1 MNQIA
6 GIINMASVLG
16 KLGRCSLLVVNN
28 LERFSRFPI
37 RKKSTKSLRYDQL
50 LKIKHLKHD
59 SQGVLCG
66 EEVLK
71 SLPEL
76 IASPSKV
83 KTVEVNSSI
92 IPEIQ
97 KGQFNNVSTTEITR

>member
-16 KLGRCSLLVVNN
+16 KLGRCGLLVVNN

-37 RKKSTKSLRYDQL
+37 R
-50 LKIKHLKHD
+50 
-59 SQGVLCG
+59 LCG

-76 IASPSKV
+76 IASSSKIN
-83 KTVEVNSSI
+83 TVEDNRSI
-92 IPEIQ
+92 ISGIQ
-97 KGQFNNVSTTEITR
+97 NGQFNNVSTIEIIR

>member
-16 KLGRCSLLVVNN
+16 KLGRCGLLVVNN

-37 RKKSTKSLRYDQL
+37 RKKSTKSVRYDQL

-59 SQGVLCG
+59 NQGVLCG

-76 IASPSKV
+76 IASTSKI
-83 KTVEVNSSI
+83 KPAEDNRSI
-92 IPEIQ
+92 ISGIQ
-97 KGQFNNVSTTEITR
+97 SGQFNNVSTIEIIR